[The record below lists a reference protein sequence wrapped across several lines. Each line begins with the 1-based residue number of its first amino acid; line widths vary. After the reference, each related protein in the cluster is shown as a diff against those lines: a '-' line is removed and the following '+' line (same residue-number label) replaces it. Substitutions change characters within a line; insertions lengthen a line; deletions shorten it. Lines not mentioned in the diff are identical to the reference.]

1 MNRKL
6 IATTIILLTAA
17 GMTSWLTIRAVKSK
31 ANSHINKP
39 HNPNAFMTNITYT
52 EMNKDGTPHNIVFVK
67 TGKHFQAN
75 NASSFTQPNI
85 TIYNQKQNPWI
96 ITAASGN
103 SINGTKLIHL
113 IGNVK
118 LHQAAGVHNKEL
130 TVTTTAAT
138 VLPNDKIVKTD
149 QKVTILQSGITVTA
163 IGAIANG
170 KTKTL
175 KLLSNVQE
183 TYVPN

>member
-6 IATTIILLTAA
+6 ITTTIILLAAA
-17 GMTSWLTIRAVKSK
+17 GMTSWLTIQSVKNK
-31 ANSHINKP
+31 TNTHINKS
-39 HNPNAFMTNITYT
+39 HNPNAFMNNVTYT
-52 EMNKDGTPHNIVFVK
+52 EMNKDGTPHNIIFIK
-67 TGKHFQAN
+67 SGKHFQAN
-75 NASSFTQPNI
+75 SASTFTKPNI

-96 ITAASGN
+96 ITANSGN

-113 IGNVK
+113 LGNVK

-138 VLPNDKIVKTD
+138 VLPKNKIVKTD
-149 QKVTILQSGITVTA
+149 QKVTILQPGTTVTA
-163 IGAIANG
+163 TGAIANG